1 MPTDGTAR
9 DSFADNC
16 GAPVSFAE
24 GAKKAF
30 QRRVDLMKTEFKANT
45 FTSVMR
51 QGGEVW
57 GSVVCWKRRRG
68 SYQLSLLGMP
78 IENQ

>member
-9 DSFADNC
+9 DSFAGNC

-30 QRRVDLMKTEFKANT
+30 QRRVDLMSLVCLKLTKTEFKANK

-51 QGGEVW
+51 QGATVAQ
-57 GSVVCWKRRRG
+57 GSVVCLQR
-68 SYQLSLLGMP
+68 
-78 IENQ
+78 